1 MLDLSRK
8 NLNRT
13 ILTLAWPAVLE
24 NLLQTS
30 VYIVDSIFIGR
41 LGTQAFA
48 AVGQSSM
55 ILFTVIF
62 IFYGVGVATGAVVAR
77 NLGRNDAIS
86 AGKAAG
92 QGMILAV
99 AIGLVIAILGLMYG
113 EQAMALLGTEP
124 DVIARAGNYMRII
137 FGFSIVRLFIY
148 IGSGILRAAGDTRTP
163 LMATGIMNVFN
174 IVGDWVLIFGIGPFP
189 EMGIEGAALATGLS
203 YCIGASI
210 LIYKLFWSHST
221 FRIRGRDLWTF
232 NSGYMKTIIGVALP
246 NIGEQMVTQGAYF
259 AFLGIVTSLG
269 TTAMAAHFMAIRVE
283 MISFMPVFG
292 LSMAVSAI
300 VGQSL
305 GAEKPDIA
313 ELAVKKSA
321 QIGLISMSALS
332 AVFLIVPGALV
343 SIYSPAP
350 DVYVLAVLCIR
361 IAALELPSSAL
372 MMIYTGAMR
381 GAGDTFSPML
391 IGLFGAIFLRVGM
404 LYLLTIELGW
414 GLAGVWWGTVI
425 DWGVRMAISY
435 VLFRRGRWKKIEL

>member
-1 MLDLSRK
+1 MLDLSKK

-13 ILTLAWPAVLE
+13 ILTLAWPAILE

-62 IFYGVGVATGAVVAR
+62 VFYGVGVATGAIVAR
-77 NLGRNDAIS
+77 NLGRNDTTS
-86 AGKAAG
+86 ASQAAG
-92 QGMILAV
+92 QGIILAV
-99 AIGLVIAILGLMYG
+99 SIGLVIAVLGLMYG
-113 EQAMALLGTEP
+113 EWAMAMLGTEP
-124 DVIARAGNYMRII
+124 DVIERARNYMHII
-137 FGFSIVRLFIY
+137 FGFSVARMFIY
-148 IGSGILRAAGDTRTP
+148 IGSGILRAAGDTKTP
-163 LMATGIMNVFN
+163 LRATAIMNAFN
-174 IVGDWVLIFGIGPFP
+174 ILGDWVLIFGIGPFP

-210 LIYKLFWSHST
+210 LVYKLFWSQFVFS
-221 FRIRGRDLWTF
+221 IRRRDLF
-232 NSGYMKTIIGVALP
+232 AFHSGFMRTIIRVALP

-259 AFLGIVTSLG
+259 AFIGIVTSLG

-292 LSMAVSAI
+292 LSMAVSTI

-305 GAEKPDIA
+305 GAQKPDIA

-321 QIGLISMSALS
+321 RIGLIAMSVLAALFI
-332 AVFLIVPGALV
+332 AVPGSLV
-343 SIYSPAP
+343 SIYSPTP
-350 DVYVLAVLCIR
+350 DVYALAVLCIR

-372 MMIYTGAMR
+372 LMIYAGAMR

-391 IGLFGAIFLRVGM
+391 IGLFGAIFLRIGV

-414 GLAGVWWGTVI
+414 GLSGVWWGTVI
-425 DWGVRMAISY
+425 DWGVRACIAY